1 MRKATK
7 DQALAIK
14 KKPVPFSEVVIYGKE
29 TVPEDGFK
37 SRGRFA

>member
-1 MRKATK
+1 MS
-7 DQALAIK
+7 LSIISL
-14 KKPVPFSEVVIYGKE
+14 FSLSQVVIYGKE